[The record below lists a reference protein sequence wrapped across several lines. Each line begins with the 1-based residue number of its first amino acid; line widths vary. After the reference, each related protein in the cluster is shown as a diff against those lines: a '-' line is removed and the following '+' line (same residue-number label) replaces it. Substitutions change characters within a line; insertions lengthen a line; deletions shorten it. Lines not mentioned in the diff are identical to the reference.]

1 MAYSKAQL
9 EEKLDSMGVQY
20 DPDATA
26 SELKALYDE
35 LKTATVDE
43 SKGEPDTAPDS
54 KPQEPQ
60 ETTDSTEA
68 DKRDDTPT
76 DGSPVIV
83 VHQTCEKLYLRATPE
98 KVSGN
103 EIAILL
109 GNKSH
114 VAQEIGKEWT
124 HLLDMDGYVASAFI
138 EEV

>member
-1 MAYSKAQL
+1 MTYSKTQL
-9 EEKLDSMGVQY
+9 KEKLDSMGAQY

-26 SELKALYDE
+26 SELKDLYDE

-43 SKGEPDTAPDS
+43 SKEEPDTAPDS

-60 ETTDSTEA
+60 ETTDT
-68 DKRDDTPT
+68 DKQDDTPT
-76 DGSPVIV
+76 DGRPTIV

-114 VAQEIGKEWT
+114 VAQEISEEWT
-124 HLLDMDGYVASAFI
+124 HLLDMDGYVASSFI
-138 EEV
+138 EAV

>member
-1 MAYSKAQL
+1 MAYSKTQL
-9 EEKLDSMGVQY
+9 KEKLDSMGVQY
-20 DPDATA
+20 DPDASTA
-26 SELKALYDE
+26 ELKDLYDE
-35 LKTATVDE
+35 LKTAIADE

-60 ETTDSTEA
+60 ETTDAPEA
-68 DKRDDTPT
+68 DKQDDMPIDASPT
-76 DGSPVIV
+76 IV

-103 EIAILL
+103 KIAILL

-114 VAQEIGKEWT
+114 VAQEIGEEWT
-124 HLLDMDGYVASAFI
+124 YLLDMDGYVASALI

>member
-35 LKTATVDE
+35 LKTATIDE
-43 SKGEPDTAPDS
+43 SKGEPDPAPDS

-60 ETTDSTEA
+60 ETYDTPEA
-68 DKRDDTPT
+68 DKLDDTPT
-76 DGSPVIV
+76 NGSPVIV

>member
-43 SKGEPDTAPDS
+43 SKGEPDPAPDS

-60 ETTDSTEA
+60 ETSDTPEA
-68 DKRDDTPT
+68 DKLDDTPT
-76 DGSPVIV
+76 DSSPVIV

-124 HLLDMDGYVASAFI
+124 RLLDMDGYVASAFI

>member
-20 DPDATA
+20 DPDASA
-26 SELKALYDE
+26 SELKDLYDE

-83 VHQTCEKLYLRATPE
+83 VRQTCEKLYLRATPE

-103 EIAILL
+103 EVAILL
-109 GNKSH
+109 GGREYA
-114 VAQEIGKEWT
+114 AQEIGEEWT
-124 HLLDMDGYVASAFI
+124 YLFGMDGYVASALI

>member
-60 ETTDSTEA
+60 EATDSPEK
-68 DKRDDTPT
+68 DKKDDTPIN
-76 DGSPVIV
+76 GSPAIV

-109 GNKSH
+109 GNREY
-114 VAQEIGKEWT
+114 AAREIGEEWT
-124 HLLDMDGYVASAFI
+124 YLFGVDGYVASTFI

>member
-1 MAYSKAQL
+1 MTYSKTQL
-9 EEKLDSMGVQY
+9 KEKLDSMGVQY
-20 DPDATA
+20 DPEASAT
-26 SELKALYDE
+26 ELKALYDE
-35 LKTATVDE
+35 LKTATIDE
-43 SKGEPDTAPDS
+43 QKGEPDLAPDI

-60 ETTDSTEA
+60 EATDTPEN
-68 DKRDDTPT
+68 DKKDDTPT
-76 DGSPVIV
+76 NGSPAIV

-124 HLLDMDGYVASAFI
+124 YLLDMDGYVASALI